1 MSKPKVYGSHR
12 SFLPNNRA
20 DQRRR
25 KVWEHNRRVAERDEQ
40 FSREEKAEKEKLS
53 KAVRQK
59 ERLRRMEEALYAQRK
74 N

>member
-20 DQRRR
+20 DSRRR
-25 KVWEHNRRVAERDEQ
+25 KLWEHNRQIAERNP
-40 FSREEKAEKEKLS
+40 R
-53 KAVRQK
+53 
-59 ERLRRMEEALYAQRK
+59 ERLREKEMKEMEREKARLYAESQ

>member
-1 MSKPKVYGSHR
+1 MSKPKVYGSFR

-25 KVWEHNRRVAERDEQ
+25 KVWEHNRQIAERDVLAIRQEKDQKRLEQ
-40 FSREEKAEKEKLS
+40 EKA
-53 KAVRQK
+53 RF
-59 ERLRRMEEALYAQRK
+59 YASRS

>member
-20 DQRRR
+20 DSRRR
-25 KVWEHNRRVAERDEQ
+25 KLWEHNRQIAERDVLAIQ
-40 FSREEKAEKEKLS
+40 QEKERKRLE
-53 KAVRQK
+53 QEK
-59 ERLRRMEEALYAQRK
+59 ERFYAQRE